1 MGACKLPED
10 IKTIVVKNL
19 LFSTLTA
26 LVLIAISMDGYGQQ
40 DTVKA
45 NSPKEYAENIFTGTI
60 LINSQTTTTLQRK
73 SWSFGLQHRFG
84 QVNFDSTLIRQ
95 FLGLDLPAVIRFSFG
110 RAFSDRFYIEV
121 GRTNHLKTYDLEAK
135 YLIAKQTADFK
146 MPVSIAAY
154 FNTAIRTEDYPNL
167 PKNAYFVDGITP
179 FVYKTSHR
187 FAYNTQLIISS
198 KLSDKISVQVNP
210 IFIYQNLVAP
220 EHDNFTLVL
229 SGGGRYKFGL
239 RSAIIAEYA
248 YVFNNRDDEF
258 NNPFSLGV
266 EFGTAGHT
274 FQVFV
279 SSASKILESQ
289 IYTTSAVNVS
299 EGEFLIGFNLKRVFW
314 RKS

>member
-1 MGACKLPED
+1 MGTGELHKN
-10 IKTIVVKNL
+10 IKAVVVKNHFIKIL
-19 LFSTLTA
+19 SLQL
-26 LVLIAISMDGYGQQ
+26 LVLISVEGYSQQ
-40 DTVKA
+40 TDSVGGA
-45 NSPKEYAENIFTGTI
+45 AKEYAENIFTGTI

-84 QVNFDSTLIRQ
+84 KVSLDSTLITQ
-95 FLGLDLPAVIRFSFG
+95 FLGLDLPAAIRFSFG

-121 GRTNHLKTYDLEAK
+121 GRTNILKTYDLEAK
-135 YLIAKQTADFK
+135 YLIAKQTADFR

-154 FNTAIRTEDYPNL
+154 FNTAIRAEGYPNV
-167 PKNAYFVDGITP
+167 PKNAYFVDGTTP
-179 FVYKTSHR
+179 FVYKTAHR

-198 KLSDKISVQVNP
+198 KLSDKISFQVNP
-210 IFIYQNLVAP
+210 IFIYQNLVTP
-220 EHDNFTLVL
+220 GHDNFTLVL

-289 IYTTSAVNVS
+289 IYTSSSVNVS

-314 RKS
+314 RK